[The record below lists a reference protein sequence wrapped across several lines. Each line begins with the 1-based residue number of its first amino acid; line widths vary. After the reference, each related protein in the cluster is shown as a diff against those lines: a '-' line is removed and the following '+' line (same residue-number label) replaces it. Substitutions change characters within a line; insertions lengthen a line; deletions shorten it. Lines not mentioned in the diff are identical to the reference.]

1 MPLPPA
7 PAGVGE
13 VTVQAARRRTF
24 AIVSHPDAGKTTTT
38 EKLLLYAGALGR
50 AGSVRARSG
59 QGQTTSDWMEFER
72 RRGISITATAL
83 QFPHRGLGMTLL
95 DTPGHHDFS
104 EDTLRVMAAADCAVV
119 LLDAS
124 RGIERQTARLLEVA
138 RERRMPLL
146 VFVNKCDRP
155 GLEPLGLLDS
165 IEAGVGLPATP
176 LNWPVGDPGDL
187 RGLIERPGGS
197 FLRFGR
203 TAHGATAV
211 SEERVPDEVAERE
224 EGAAWRRAR
233 EELELVESSTLDFDL
248 ELFHGGEQTAV
259 LFGSAAWNFGVRML
273 LEAITE
279 YTPAPRPFAD
289 AQGEERPL
297 GAPFSGFVFK
307 VQANMDPRHRDNL
320 AYVRICSG
328 RFERG
333 MRVVNARTGRELALN
348 YPQQIFGRERSTLE
362 EAWPGDVIGVVNAA
376 DLRVGDTLYDED
388 PVLFPPAP
396 RLDPSRFAVARNA
409 LGERHKQFERGLR
422 QLDGE
427 GLIQVLRRDP
437 DHPESILAGL
447 GDLQFEA
454 VSERLK
460 AEFGVQLR
468 LEPLPFTVAR
478 RADRELAKA
487 LRARQGAEA
496 LFRSDGEM
504 LAVFRD
510 DFDLRRF
517 LGHDRAAVLR
527 HDSLGEFLSDKAC
540 QRPSVAQGAGG
551 LSR

>member
-1 MPLPPA
+1 MASTPA
-7 PAGVGE
+7 VAGVGAL
-13 VTVQAARRRTF
+13 TAQAERRRTF

-38 EKLLLYAGALGR
+38 EKLLLYAGALDR
-50 AGSVRARSG
+50 AGSVRARAG
-59 QGQTTSDWMEFER
+59 QNQTTSDWMDFER

-83 QFPHRGLGMTLL
+83 QFPYGGRELTLL

-104 EDTLRVMAAADCAVV
+104 EDTLRVMTASDCAVV

-138 RERRMPLL
+138 RSRQMPLL

-165 IEAGVGLPATP
+165 IEAGIGVSATP
-176 LNWPVGDPGDL
+176 LNWPVGEPGDF
-187 RGLIERPGGS
+187 RGLIERGDDS

-211 SEERVPDEVAERE
+211 VEERISAEQAERE
-224 EGAAWRRAR
+224 VGAPWLRAR
-233 EELELVESSTLDFDL
+233 EELELVESATLEFDR
-248 ELFHGGEQTAV
+248 ELFHDGEQAAV

-273 LEAITE
+273 LESIVE
-279 YTPAPRPFAD
+279 LTPPPRPFAD
-289 AQGEERPL
+289 LQGSERAL
-297 GAPFSGFVFK
+297 DAPFSGFVFK

-320 AYVRICSG
+320 AYLRVCSG

-333 MRVVNARTGRELALN
+333 MRVTNARSGCELALN
-348 YPQQIFGRERSTLE
+348 YPQQIFGRERSTLDL
-362 EAWPGDVIGVVNAA
+362 AWPGDVIGVVNAA
-376 DLRVGDTLYDED
+376 DLQVGDTVYSAD
-388 PVLFPPAP
+388 PVAFPPAP
-396 RLDPSRFAVARNA
+396 RLDPVRFAVARNA

-454 VSERLK
+454 VTERLK
-460 AEFGVQLR
+460 VEFGVQLR
-468 LEPLPFTVAR
+468 LEPMRLAAAR
-478 RADRELAKA
+478 PADPALAEPIRAWP
-487 LRARQGAEA
+487 GAEA
-496 LFRSDGEM
+496 LFRSDGAM
-504 LAVFRD
+504 LAAFRD
-510 DFDLRRF
+510 DFDLHRF
-517 LGHDRAAVLR
+517 VERTTLAEIRVDAA
-527 HDSLGEFLSDKAC
+527 GERL
-540 QRPSVAQGAGG
+540 VARQ
-551 LSR
+551 

>member
-1 MPLPPA
+1 M
-7 PAGVGE
+7 
-13 VTVQAARRRTF
+13 QAARRRTF

-50 AGSVRARSG
+50 AGSVKARSG
-59 QGQTTSDWMEFER
+59 QSQTTSDWMEFER

-83 QFPHRGLGMTLL
+83 QFPHGGREMTLL

-104 EDTLRVMAAADCAVV
+104 EDTLRVMSAADCAVV

-138 RERRMPLL
+138 RGRRMPLL
-146 VFVNKCDRP
+146 VFINKCDRP

-165 IEAGVGLPATP
+165 IEAGIGLPATP
-176 LNWPVGDPGDL
+176 LNWPVGDPGEL
-187 RGLIERPGGS
+187 RGLIELGDDS

-203 TAHGATAV
+203 SARGATEV
-211 SEERVPDEVAERE
+211 SEERLSAEQAERE
-224 EGAAWRRAR
+224 EGAAWRRAG
-233 EELELVESSTLDFDL
+233 EELELVKASALDLDL
-248 ELFHGGEQTAV
+248 ELFHGGEQAAV

-279 YTPAPRPFAD
+279 LTPSPRPICD
-289 AQGEERPL
+289 VDGKERPIE
-297 GAPFSGFVFK
+297 APFSGFVFK

-333 MRVVNARTGRELALN
+333 MRVMNARSERELALN

-362 EAWPGDVIGVVNAA
+362 VGWPGDVIGVVNAA
-376 DLRVGDTLYDED
+376 DLRVGDTVYSEA
-388 PVLFPPAP
+388 PVTFPPAP
-396 RLDPSRFAVARNA
+396 RLDPSRFAIARNA

-447 GDLQFEA
+447 GELQFEA
-454 VSERLK
+454 VGERLRT
-460 AEFGVQLR
+460 EFGVQLR

-478 RADRELAKA
+478 RADRALADA
-487 LRARQGAEA
+487 LRARPGAEA

-504 LAVFRD
+504 VAVFRD
-510 DFDLRRF
+510 EFELGRF
-517 LGHDRAAVLR
+517 LERDRAAVVQR
-527 HDSLGEFLSDKAC
+527 GALGERLAV
-540 QRPSVAQGAGG
+540 RGA
-551 LSR
+551 

>member
-1 MPLPPA
+1 VSSTTPA
-7 PAGVGE
+7 AAGMGE
-13 VTVQAARRRTF
+13 IAAQAARRRTF

-38 EKLLLYAGALGR
+38 EKLLLYAGALDR
-50 AGSVRARSG
+50 AGSVKARAG
-59 QGQTTSDWMEFER
+59 QSQTTSDWMDFER

-83 QFPHRGLGMTLL
+83 QFPHAGLEMTLL

-104 EDTLRVMAAADCAVV
+104 EDTLRVMSAADCAVV

-165 IEAGVGLPATP
+165 IEAGVGLPAAP
-176 LNWPVGDPGDL
+176 LNWPVGDPGHL
-187 RGLIERPGGS
+187 RGLIERRAGT
-197 FLRFGR
+197 FLRFER
-203 TAHGATAV
+203 TAHGATAGE
-211 SEERVPDEVAERE
+211 EERLPEEVAARE
-224 EGAAWRRAR
+224 EGEAWRRAR
-233 EELELVESSTLDFDL
+233 EELELVEASAADFDL
-248 ELFHGGEQTAV
+248 ELFRAGEQVAV
-259 LFGSAAWNFGVRML
+259 LFGSASWNFGVRML
-273 LEAITE
+273 LEAIAE
-279 YTPAPRPFAD
+279 LTPPPRPSVD
-289 AQGEERPL
+289 AEGVARPL
-297 GAPFSGFVFK
+297 AAPFAGFVFK

-320 AYVRICSG
+320 AYLRICSG
-328 RFERG
+328 RFGRG
-333 MRVVNARTGRELALN
+333 MRVNNARSGKELALN

-376 DLRVGDTLYDED
+376 DLRVGDSVYSGK
-388 PVLFPPAP
+388 PVVFPPAP
-396 RLDPSRFAVARNA
+396 RLDPTRFAVARNA
-409 LGERHKQFERGLR
+409 LGQRHKQFERGLR

-454 VSERLK
+454 VTERMR

-468 LEPLPFTVAR
+468 LEPLPFGIAR
-478 RADRELAKA
+478 RADRELAEA
-487 LRARQGAEA
+487 VRAWPGSEA

-504 LAVFRD
+504 VAAFRAE
-510 DFDLRRF
+510 FDLRRF
-517 LGHDRAAVLR
+517 LDRERGASAVR
-527 HDSLGEFLSDKAC
+527 DSLGERLGFE
-540 QRPSVAQGAGG
+540 RGN
-551 LSR
+551 

>member
-1 MPLPPA
+1 VSPA
-7 PAGVGE
+7 TDDIAE
-13 VTVQAARRRTF
+13 QAARRRTF

-38 EKLLLYAGALGR
+38 EKLLLYAGALDR
-50 AGSVRARSG
+50 AGSVKARSG
-59 QGQTTSDWMEFER
+59 QSQTTSDWMEFER

-83 QFPHRGLGMTLL
+83 QFPHDGLEMTLL

-104 EDTLRVMAAADCAVV
+104 EDTLRVMSAAECAVV

-165 IEAGVGLPATP
+165 IEAGVGLPVAP
-176 LNWPVGDPGDL
+176 LNWPVGEPGEL
-187 RGLIERPGGS
+187 RGLIEHGEGS
-197 FLRFGR
+197 FLRFER
-203 TAHGATAV
+203 TAHGATAGG
-211 SEERVPDEVAERE
+211 EERIPGAEAKRQ
-224 EGAAWRRAR
+224 EGAAWLRAR
-233 EELELVESSTLDFDL
+233 EELDLVEAAAIEFDL
-248 ELFHGGEQTAV
+248 ELFQAGEQAAL

-273 LEAITE
+273 LESIAE
-279 YTPAPRPFAD
+279 LTPPPRPLVD
-289 AQGEERPL
+289 AEGIERPL
-297 GAPFSGFVFK
+297 AAPFSGFVFK

-320 AYVRICSG
+320 AYLRICSG

-333 MRVVNARTGRELALN
+333 MRVTNARSGKGLALN
-348 YPQQIFGRERSTLE
+348 YPQQIFGRERSTLD

-376 DLRVGDTLYDED
+376 DLRVGDSVYVED
-388 PVLFPPAP
+388 PVAFPPPP
-396 RLDPSRFAVARNA
+396 RLDPCRFALARNA

-427 GLIQVLRRDP
+427 GLIQVLRSDP

-447 GDLQFEA
+447 GELQFEA
-454 VSERLK
+454 VGERLK

-468 LEPLPFTVAR
+468 LEPLPFKVAR
-478 RADRELAKA
+478 RADRELAEP
-487 LRARQGAEA
+487 LRARQGADA
-496 LFRSDGEM
+496 LFRSDGAM

-510 DFDLRRF
+510 DFELQRF
-517 LGHDRAAVLR
+517 LDRDRVALVQHDA
-527 HDSLGEFLSDKAC
+527 LGERLA
-540 QRPSVAQGAGG
+540 RRTA
-551 LSR
+551 

>member
-1 MPLPPA
+1 MASTPA
-7 PAGVGE
+7 GTAGVGDIAE
-13 VTVQAARRRTF
+13 QAARRRTF

-38 EKLLLYAGALGR
+38 EKLLLYAGALDR
-50 AGSVRARSG
+50 AGSVKARSG
-59 QGQTTSDWMEFER
+59 QSQTTSDWMEFER

-83 QFPHRGLGMTLL
+83 QFPHNGLEMTLL

-104 EDTLRVMAAADCAVV
+104 EDTLRVMSAAECAVV

-165 IEAGVGLPATP
+165 IEAGVGLPVAP
-176 LNWPVGDPGDL
+176 LNWPVGEPGEL
-187 RGLIERPGGS
+187 RGLIERGEGS
-197 FLRFGR
+197 FLRFER
-203 TAHGATAV
+203 TAHGATAGV
-211 SEERVPDEVAERE
+211 EERIPGAEAERE

-233 EELELVESSTLDFDL
+233 EELDLVEAAAIEFDL
-248 ELFHGGEQTAV
+248 ELFQAGEQAAL
-259 LFGSAAWNFGVRML
+259 LFGSASWNFGVRML
-273 LEAITE
+273 LESIAE
-279 YTPAPRPFAD
+279 LTPPPRPLAD
-289 AQGEERPL
+289 AEGVERPL
-297 GAPFSGFVFK
+297 AAPFSGFVFK

-320 AYVRICSG
+320 AYLRICSG

-333 MRVVNARTGRELALN
+333 MRVTNARSGKGLALN
-348 YPQQIFGRERSTLE
+348 YPQQIFGRERSTLD

-376 DLRVGDTLYDED
+376 DLRVGDSVYAED
-388 PVLFPPAP
+388 PVAFPPPP
-396 RLDPSRFAVARNA
+396 RLDPSRFALARNA

-427 GLIQVLRRDP
+427 GLIQVLRSDP

-447 GDLQFEA
+447 GELQFEA
-454 VSERLK
+454 VGERLK

-468 LEPLPFTVAR
+468 LEPLPFKVAR
-478 RADRELAKA
+478 RADRELAEP
-487 LRARQGAEA
+487 LRARQGADA
-496 LFRSDGEM
+496 LFRSDGAM

-510 DFDLRRF
+510 DFELQRF
-517 LGHDRAAVLR
+517 LDRDRVAVVQHDA
-527 HDSLGEFLSDKAC
+527 LGERLVRRTA
-540 QRPSVAQGAGG
+540 
-551 LSR
+551 

>member
-1 MPLPPA
+1 VTSTPA
-7 PAGVGE
+7 ASAAVGE
-13 VTVQAARRRTF
+13 VTEQAARRRTF

-38 EKLLLYAGALGR
+38 EKLLLYAGALDR
-50 AGSVRARSG
+50 AGSVRARG
-59 QGQTTSDWMEFER
+59 TQTQTTSDWMDFER

-83 QFPHRGLGMTLL
+83 QFPYGGREMTLL

-138 RERRMPLL
+138 HSRRMPLL

-155 GLEPLGLLDS
+155 GLEPLALLDS
-165 IEAGVGLPATP
+165 VEAGVGVPVAP
-176 LNWPVGDPGDL
+176 LNWPVGEPGDL
-187 RGLIERPGGS
+187 RGLLERGGED

-211 SEERVPDEVAERE
+211 AEERIPRARAERE
-224 EGAAWRRAR
+224 EGEPLLRAR
-233 EELELVESSTLDFDL
+233 EELELVEASTFDFDL
-248 ELFHGGEQTAV
+248 EMFQAGELAPV
-259 LFGSAAWNFGVRML
+259 LFGSASWNFGVRML
-273 LEAITE
+273 LDSIAGL
-279 YTPAPRPFAD
+279 TPPPHPRAD
-289 AQGEERPL
+289 AEGVERPL
-297 GAPFSGFVFK
+297 EAPFSGFVFK

-320 AYVRICSG
+320 AYLRVCSG

-333 MRVVNARTGRELALN
+333 MRVTNARSGKELALN

-362 EAWPGDVIGVVNAA
+362 LAWPGDVIGVVNAA
-376 DLRVGDTLYDED
+376 DLRVGDTVYGAE
-388 PVLFPPAP
+388 PVSFPPLP
-396 RLDPSRFAVARNA
+396 RLDPARFALARNA

-447 GDLQFEA
+447 GELQFEA
-454 VSERLK
+454 AAERMK
-460 AEFGVQLR
+460 VEFGVQLR
-468 LEPLPFTVAR
+468 LETLPFTVAR
-478 RADRELAKA
+478 RADRALAGA
-487 LRARQGAEA
+487 LRAGRGSGA
-496 LFRSDGEM
+496 LFRSDGTM

-510 DFDLRRF
+510 GFELRRF
-517 LGHDRAAVLR
+517 LNSEPAAQLARDAV
-527 HDSLGEFLSDKAC
+527 GERLVISAE
-540 QRPSVAQGAGG
+540 GA
-551 LSR
+551 

>member
-1 MPLPPA
+1 VASTPA
-7 PAGVGE
+7 AAAGVGE
-13 VTVQAARRRTF
+13 VTAQAARRRTF

-38 EKLLLYAGALGR
+38 EKLLLYAGALDR
-50 AGSVRARSG
+50 AGSVKARSG
-59 QGQTTSDWMEFER
+59 QSQTTSDWMEFER

-83 QFPHRGLGMTLL
+83 QFPHDGLEMTLL

-104 EDTLRVMAAADCAVV
+104 EDTLRVMSAADCAVV

-138 RERRMPLL
+138 HERRMPLL

-176 LNWPVGDPGDL
+176 LNWPVGDPGEL
-187 RGLIERPGGS
+187 RGLIECGEGS
-197 FLRFGR
+197 FLRFER
-203 TAHGATAV
+203 TAHGATAGG
-211 SEERVPDEVAERE
+211 EERLPGEVAERE
-224 EGAAWRRAR
+224 EGEAWRRAR
-233 EELELVESSTLDFDL
+233 EELELVEASALDFDL
-248 ELFHGGEQTAV
+248 ELFQAGEQAAV

-273 LEAITE
+273 LEAIAE
-279 YTPAPRPFAD
+279 LTPPPRPVAD
-289 AQGEERPL
+289 LEGTARPL
-297 GAPFSGFVFK
+297 TAPFSGFVFK

-320 AYVRICSG
+320 AYLRICSG

-333 MRVVNARTGRELALN
+333 MRVTNARSGRELALN

-362 EAWPGDVIGVVNAA
+362 RAWPGDVIGVVNAA
-376 DLRVGDTLYDED
+376 DLRVGDTVYSEH

-427 GLIQVLRRDP
+427 GLIQVLRSDP

-447 GDLQFEA
+447 GELQFEA
-454 VSERLK
+454 MSERLR
-460 AEFGVQLR
+460 AEFGVRLR
-468 LEPLPFTVAR
+468 LEPLPFKVAR
-478 RADRELAKA
+478 RADRELAEA
-487 LRARQGAEA
+487 LRAWQGSEA
-496 LFRSDGEM
+496 LFRSDGAM

-510 DFDLRRF
+510 EFELRRF
-517 LGHDRAAVLR
+517 LERDRVAVVHHDA
-527 HDSLGEFLSDKAC
+527 LGERLTA
-540 QRPSVAQGAGG
+540 RI
-551 LSR
+551 R